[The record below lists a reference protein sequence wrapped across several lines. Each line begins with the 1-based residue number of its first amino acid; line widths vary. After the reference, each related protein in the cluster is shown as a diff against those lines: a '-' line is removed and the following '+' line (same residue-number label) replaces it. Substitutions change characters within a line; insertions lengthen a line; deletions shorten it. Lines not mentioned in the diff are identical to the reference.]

1 MKSILFGIT
10 WASAQNSI
18 LLPVL
23 CGAGVLIGWS
33 FYKRKRA
40 VALLSNLQWRSL
52 LLPHFS
58 QKRQILK
65 ALCLGIGCSMLF
77 LAFLQPQWDK
87 KEEPVAQEGRDLFIA
102 LDISKSM
109 LAQDV
114 EPSRLQLAKAKI
126 KTLLQLLPSE
136 RVGLLLFAGSPVMQC
151 PLTTD
156 HGAFLMFLD
165 QVDHATMS
173 AGTTALDKALQK
185 VLDVFKDVP
194 QKKNKLL
201 VIFTDGEDFS
211 SNLAAIK
218 DQAQEVGLRIITVG
232 IGTDQGAP
240 IPLLDDNGNK
250 TGYQLDDNGSVVIS
264 RLNEG
269 ILSSLAS
276 NLQGFYIHA
285 THDPT
290 DLKKLVSYVECMEK
304 EKFDD
309 KKIQS
314 LQEQYH
320 YFVAV
325 AFFSFMLEWLI

>member
-1 MKSILFGIT
+1 MKSMIFGIT
-10 WASAQNSI
+10 WASAHNLI
-18 LLPVL
+18 FLPLL
-23 CGAGVLIGWS
+23 CGVLVLIGWS
-33 FYKRKRA
+33 FYKRIKA
-40 VALLSNLQWRSL
+40 VALLSDPQWRSL
-52 LLPHFS
+52 LLHNFS
-58 QKRQILK
+58 FTRQTLK
-65 ALCLGIGCSMLF
+65 MIFLGVGFSMLF

-114 EPSRLQLAKAKI
+114 EPSRLQLAKTKI

-136 RVGLLLFAGSPVMQC
+136 RVGLLLFSGSPVVQC

-165 QVDHATMS
+165 QVDYATMS
-173 AGTTALDKALQK
+173 AGTTALDKAIQK
-185 VLDVFKDVP
+185 ILDIFKDVA

-218 DQAQEVGLRIITVG
+218 DQAQQLGLRIVTVG
-232 IGTDQGAP
+232 IGTEQGAP
-240 IPLLDDNGNK
+240 IPLLDDQGGK
-250 TGYQLDDNGSVVIS
+250 MGHQLDEQGNVVIS

-285 THDPT
+285 TQDPT
-290 DLKKLVSYVECMEK
+290 DLKKLVGYVERMEK
-304 EKFDD
+304 EKFED

-320 YFVAV
+320 YFIALSLI
-325 AFFSFMLEWLI
+325 SFILEWLL